1 MRQGFGDITV
11 YIFFSSQK
19 FLRQIIIKKPLPPGT
34 GDRGKSFPTAMFRG
48 GIPSVFFDRRNL
60 INLSVMP
67 ISRGAYNCQDCTL
80 ALHKMQ
86 R

>member
-1 MRQGFGDITV
+1 
-11 YIFFSSQK
+11 
-19 FLRQIIIKKPLPPGT
+19 
-34 GDRGKSFPTAMFRG
+34 DRGKRDTTAVYWG

-60 INLSVMP
+60 INALVMP
-67 ISRGAYNCQDCTL
+67 ISRGAYKCQYFTW